1 MILTPVEFVRLFV
14 LYTLSYIFGDANL
27 HACHTTYTSP
37 NIYCK
42 TQQSYTSLYQLKK
55 GTNKLVICGQ
65 ALSHCVNYTV
75 RDIVEHWPK
84 DEMDKLTILADCA
97 SSVPGFESVG
107 EQFVKD
113 MKELGVNVETSETF
127 EC

>member
-1 MILTPVEFVRLFV
+1 M
-14 LYTLSYIFGDANL
+14 
-27 HACHTTYTSP
+27 
-37 NIYCK
+37 
-42 TQQSYTSLYQLKK
+42 
-55 GTNKLVICGQ
+55 
-65 ALSHCVNYTV
+65 
-75 RDIVEHWPK
+75 EHWPK